1 MEIKDYETFICTA
14 AVQERRFILSTTKE
28 TKKKKVDELA
38 ERLSRAKSFILTDF
52 QGLTVAEI
60 SELRQNMKDSG
71 SEYKVCKNTLLRIAL
86 GDAALKEQLTDAL
99 KGCTGVVFG
108 YDDPVVAVKRTIE
121 YVEKNEKFKLKHG
134 VVEGKV
140 YSPAELK
147 EIAKLPS
154 KNVLLGMLLGGMSS
168 PLTKMAYAMQA
179 VNSKLLYALE
189 ALKNKKAQ

>member
-1 MEIKDYETFICTA
+1 MEEI
-14 AVQERRFILSTTKE
+14 AV
-28 TKKKKVDELA
+28 
-38 ERLSRAKSFILTDF
+38 RLSKAKSFILTDF

-60 SELRQNMKDSG
+60 SELRQNMRDSG

-86 GDAALKEQLTDAL
+86 GDAPFKEQLKEAL

-108 YDDPVVAVKRTIE
+108 YDDPVVAVKKTIE
-121 YVEKNEKFKLKHG
+121 YAEKNEKFKLKYG

-140 YSPAELK
+140 FSPRELK
-147 EIAKLPS
+147 EISKLPP

-189 ALKNKKAQ
+189 ALKNKKAE